1 MKKEKDTP
9 KDTGLRRRAE
19 DRLAE
24 KRTESGPPAMEEDA
38 RRMVHELQVHQ
49 IELELQNEELKQTRE
64 ELERQLEKYS
74 DLYNFAPVG
83 YFTLDSEGTIQ
94 EANLTGAR
102 LLGIERSRLVGR
114 RFISFLADK
123 SLPGFD
129 GFLRRVY
136 EGAAGQTCEAALQG
150 DRPRHLQIEGTA
162 VASGEG
168 KIRRCRMAAM
178 DISRRRQAEE
188 MLRTSEERY
197 RSYIEV
203 TGQLGWTT
211 NRHGEVVEDLSTW
224 SNFTGQSAEGI
235 KGAGWVN
242 ALHPDDVEHTM
253 HAWNNAVVT
262 KSAYEVEYRIRRHD
276 GMYRHYLARGVPVS
290 NQDGSIREWVG
301 TCIDITE
308 RKASE
313 EALRRYELLSHN
325 SRDVVL
331 LMRSDD
337 GSILE
342 ANAAA
347 GSTYGY
353 SRDELLRLA
362 IKDLRAVGTQGLT
375 AGQMAQADAGGIL
388 FETIHRRKDGSTFP
402 VEVSSQGALIGGTRT
417 LVSVIRDITQR
428 KQAEEAIN
436 QAHRRL
442 VEAKSEVDRI
452 VEERTA
458 ELRQAYDQL
467 KKETTEREQV
477 EAQLRQAQKMEAVG
491 TLAGGIAHDFNN
503 ILAAIIGFSEMARD
517 KTAEG
522 SPARRH
528 MERVFDA
535 GIRGRDLVKQILT
548 FSRNAEQEKQP
559 LKLAAVVKETLKLLR
574 ASLPTA
580 ADIRMNLQSEAG
592 FVLAD
597 PTQMQQVV
605 MNLCTNAAHAVRR
618 TGGSISIDLTG
629 FSFSSP
635 EDAPDPAMSPGLY
648 ARLSVTDTG
657 EGMPPAVFGRIFD
670 PFFTTKAPGEGT
682 GLGLSV
688 VHGIVASHGGTITVS
703 SEQGKGST
711 FNVYLPVYR
720 EEQRRDSGD
729 GEDSVPRGHERVLF
743 IDDEE
748 DLAAIGDEML
758 TDLGYHVTFRT
769 GAREAL
775 ALFSLDP
782 SRFDLVIT
790 DQTMPEMTGK
800 ELVEEILVIRADT
813 PIIMCTGFSHL
824 VDADSAKAAGV
835 RAFAMKP
842 LTKKEIATTIRK
854 VLDE

>member
-1 MKKEKDTP
+1 
-9 KDTGLRRRAE
+9 
-19 DRLAE
+19 
-24 KRTESGPPAMEEDA
+24 
-38 RRMVHELQVHQ
+38 
-49 IELELQNEELKQTRE
+49 
-64 ELERQLEKYS
+64 
-74 DLYNFAPVG
+74 
-83 YFTLDSEGTIQ
+83 
-94 EANLTGAR
+94 
-102 LLGIERSRLVGR
+102 
-114 RFISFLADK
+114 
-123 SLPGFD
+123 
-129 GFLRRVY
+129 
-136 EGAAGQTCEAALQG
+136 
-150 DRPRHLQIEGTA
+150 
-162 VASGEG
+162 
-168 KIRRCRMAAM
+168 
-178 DISRRRQAEE
+178 
-188 MLRTSEERY
+188 
-197 RSYIEV
+197 
-203 TGQLGWTT
+203 
-211 NRHGEVVEDLSTW
+211 
-224 SNFTGQSAEGI
+224 
-235 KGAGWVN
+235 
-242 ALHPDDVEHTM
+242 
-253 HAWNNAVVT
+253 
-262 KSAYEVEYRIRRHD
+262 
-276 GMYRHYLARGVPVS
+276 
-290 NQDGSIREWVG
+290 
-301 TCIDITE
+301 
-308 RKASE
+308 
-313 EALRRYELLSHN
+313 
-325 SRDVVL
+325 
-331 LMRSDD
+331 
-337 GSILE
+337 
-342 ANAAA
+342 
-347 GSTYGY
+347 
-353 SRDELLRLA
+353 
-362 IKDLRAVGTQGLT
+362 
-375 AGQMAQADAGGIL
+375 
-388 FETIHRRKDGSTFP
+388 
-402 VEVSSQGALIGGTRT
+402 
-417 LVSVIRDITQR
+417 
-428 KQAEEAIN
+428 
-436 QAHRRL
+436 
-442 VEAKSEVDRI
+442 
-452 VEERTA
+452 
-458 ELRQAYDQL
+458 
-467 KKETTEREQV
+467 
-477 EAQLRQAQKMEAVG
+477 
-491 TLAGGIAHDFNN
+491 
-503 ILAAIIGFSEMARD
+503 
-517 KTAEG
+517 
-522 SPARRH
+522 

-535 GIRGRDLVKQILT
+535 GIRGRDLVKRILA
-548 FSRNAEQEKQP
+548 FSRKAEQEKQP

-629 FSFSSP
+629 FSFSSH
-635 EDAPDPAMSPGLY
+635 EDAPDPTMSPGLY

-657 EGMPPAVFGRIFD
+657 EGMPPEMFGRIFD

-688 VHGIVASHGGTITVS
+688 VHGIVASHRGTITVS

-800 ELVEEILVIRADT
+800 ELVEEIMVIRADT